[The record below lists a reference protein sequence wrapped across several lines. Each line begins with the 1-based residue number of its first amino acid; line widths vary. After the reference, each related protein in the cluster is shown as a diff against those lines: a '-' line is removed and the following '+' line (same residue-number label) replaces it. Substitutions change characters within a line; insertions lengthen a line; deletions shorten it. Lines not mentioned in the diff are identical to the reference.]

1 MEEEEA
7 ETDSWNRFVKGRSE
21 TGRAG
26 RVGGLKVGGKQLV

>member
-21 TGRAG
+21 AG
-26 RVGGLKVGGKQLV
+26 VELAGWEG